1 MRLLGGKGAVV
12 AAIVLGALTSYLAW
26 HYVDQANENKP
37 VETAPVV
44 VAAMPI
50 PARTVV
56 TPDMIR
62 VQQLPLEAVHPAAL
76 RTPNDVLGKI
86 VKTPLTA
93 DEQVLSTKLFL
104 QRDESGL
111 AFMVPEGMRAVSVGF
126 NEVIGSGG
134 MLLPGDHVDVIGVF
148 DMKEPQAQ
156 SQGATATAVP
166 TPTVIPGPIF
176 SHDNQ
181 AAFPQ
186 PDGSQT
192 TIATTVLEDVPV
204 LAIAQQLEGQD
215 TRDTG
220 ARLAQQTG
228 MGGNPNAGNTPNTQV
243 RSDPQPVP
251 QAKTATL
258 AVNPDDALKL
268 ALAEDRGK
276 IRLALRR
283 PKGDTALQVA
293 SVPNTA
299 LTGAASR

>member
-12 AAIVLGALTSYLAW
+12 AAVVLGGLTSYLAW
-26 HYVDQANENKP
+26 HYVDQASQTRP
-37 VETAPVV
+37 VETAPVI
-44 VAAMPI
+44 VAASSI
-50 PARTVV
+50 PARTLV

-62 VQQLPLEAVHPAAL
+62 VQQLPLEAVHPNAL
-76 RTPNDVLGKI
+76 RSPNDVIGKI

-111 AFMVPEGMRAVSVGF
+111 AFMVPDGMRAVSVGF

-134 MLLPGDHVDVIGVF
+134 LLLPGDHVDVIGVF
-148 DMKEPQAQ
+148 DIKQ
-156 SQGATATAVP
+156 SQAP
-166 TPTVIPGPIF
+166 TPTAAPSPTQVVAGPIF

-186 PDGSQT
+186 LDGSQT
-192 TIATTVLEDVPV
+192 TIATVVLQDVSV

-215 TRDTG
+215 TRGTG

-228 MGGNPNAGNTPNTQV
+228 VGGNPNPGSSPNTQV
-243 RSDPQPVP
+243 RSDPQPLP

-258 AVNPDDALKL
+258 AVSPDDALKL

-283 PKGDTALQVA
+283 PTENAGAPQVA
-293 SVPNTA
+293 SVPHTA

>member
-12 AAIVLGALTSYLAW
+12 AAIVLGALTSYMAW
-26 HYVDQANENKP
+26 HYVDQANQTQP

-44 VAAMPI
+44 VASGPI
-50 PARTVV
+50 PARTVI

-62 VQQLPLEAVHPAAL
+62 VQQLPIEAIHPLAL
-76 RTPNDVLGKI
+76 RTPTDVLGKI

-111 AFMVPEGMRAVSVGF
+111 AFMVPDGMRAVSVGF

-134 MLLPGDHVDVIGVF
+134 LLLPGDHVDVIGVF
-148 DMKEPQAQ
+148 EMKQP
-156 SQGATATAVP
+156 QGAAASPTAVP

-186 PDGSQT
+186 PDST

-228 MGGNPNAGNTPNTQV
+228 VGGNANAGNTPNTQI
-243 RSDPQPVP
+243 RSDPQPMP
-251 QAKTATL
+251 AAKTATL
-258 AVNPDDALKL
+258 AVSPDDALKL

-283 PKGDTALQVA
+283 PSKGDAAPQVA
-293 SVPNTA
+293 TVPNTA
-299 LTGAASR
+299 LASR